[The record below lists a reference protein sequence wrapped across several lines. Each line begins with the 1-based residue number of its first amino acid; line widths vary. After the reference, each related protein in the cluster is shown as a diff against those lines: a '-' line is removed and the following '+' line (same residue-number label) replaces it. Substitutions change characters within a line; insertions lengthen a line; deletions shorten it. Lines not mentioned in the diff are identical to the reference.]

1 MCRFLKPGK
10 IWYNV
15 TMKTAAFAVG
25 LFAACAV
32 HGAETVRI
40 APDAHDAGPAFV
52 AALDRV
58 RAGGVIEL
66 APGESRTV
74 ELEIPYR
81 SFAMWDADMHFRVE
95 EGWFKVWAGRN
106 ADDVAAEGRVY
117 VK

>member
-32 HGAETVRI
+32 HGTETVRI

-52 AALDRV
+52 AALERV

-66 APGESRTV
+66 APGEYHLR
-74 ELEIPYR
+74 
-81 SFAMWDADMHFRVE
+81 
-95 EGWFKVWAGRN
+95 
-106 ADDVAAEGRVY
+106 AASAPQKRFFIA
-117 VK
+117 